1 MVCRILTATVV
12 LVGLIGVVVSSRL
25 GDQWG
30 TNIHWTAET
39 VQGEAAMLS
48 RAFKVA
54 RMDFSW
60 GSIESKCGLYNFSA
74 YDTLLAQMKAVGVRP
89 YWIVDYGN
97 RCYPS
102 TDGQGCSSD
111 ACVAAYGRFTAA
123 AAQHFQHQKD
133 IIFEIVN
140 EPNGMGNDNS
150 TTIAR
155 LSAAAWPGFRAVG
168 ATWVGPT
175 TSGFDW
181 PYITTAFQAGL
192 LETVS
197 AVSVHPYRP
206 TMPETALAD
215 FATLRGLIDQYSR
228 ATTYIPILD
237 GEWGY
242 TSATS
247 ACTYGN
253 RVDEITQ
260 GKYVARMWL
269 VSTLAGAQI
278 CISYDWRDDGRDP
291 TQCEQNFGSTY
302 DVPTGN
308 SSLPFQP
315 KPGYHAAFTMQRGV
329 GEAVA
334 LSGRIQPSHVES
346 LVVAA
351 DNIFIIEFSGN
362 NSQQETLRLKT
373 TVKSNKMFAL
383 WHNSTNT
390 TSNATITFNATA
402 AAAHDCWVHVD
413 TFGAIIARSLCADGN
428 GGIAAEVSNGP
439 SYLLSSW

>member
-1 MVCRILTATVV
+1 MHEHTIQVIAV
-12 LVGLIGVVVSSRL
+12 LASIVGISESARL

-30 TNIHWTAET
+30 TNIHWTSET
-39 VQGEAAMLS
+39 VTGEAAMLS

-60 GSIESKCGLYNFSA
+60 GRIESTCGSYNFSA
-74 YDTLLAQMKAVGVRP
+74 YDTLLAQMNSVGVRP

-102 TDGQGCSSD
+102 VDGQGCSSD
-111 ACVAAYGRFTAA
+111 ECVAAYGRFASA
-123 AAQHFQHQKD
+123 AAQHFQHQKQ
-133 IIFEIVN
+133 IIFEIIN
-140 EPNGMGNDNS
+140 EPNGMGNDNA

-155 LSAAAWPGFRAVG
+155 LSAAAWPGFHAVG

-181 PYITTAFQAGL
+181 PYITTTFQEGL

-206 TMPETALAD
+206 TMPETALED
-215 FATLRGLIDQYSR
+215 FAKLRTLIDQYSR
-228 ATTYIPILD
+228 GNASVPFLD

-242 TSATS
+242 TSATPPC
-247 ACTYGN
+247 AYGN
-253 RVDEITQ
+253 RVDEATQ

-278 CISYDWRDDGRDP
+278 CISYDWRDDGLNR

-308 SSLPFQP
+308 ASVPFHP
-315 KPGYHAAFTMQRGV
+315 KLAYHAALTMQRGV
-329 GEAVA
+329 GEATALTGRKQPTQVVSPGSVITAVDVLIVA
-334 LSGRIQPSHVES
+334 
-346 LVVAA
+346 
-351 DNIFIIEFSGN
+351 FSGN
-362 NSQQETLRLKT
+362 NSAAQQRVTISPPT
-373 TVKSNKMFAL
+373 QPSQGMFAL
-383 WHNSTNT
+383 W
-390 TSNATITFNATA
+390 
-402 AAAHDCWVHVD
+402 
-413 TFGAIIARSLCADGN
+413 
-428 GGIAAEVSNGP
+428 
-439 SYLLSSW
+439 